1 MPDQSTAPRFGNL
14 SIQRKHVLHVGRKQH
29 YAYYANPKCFK
40 RKLTFISLSDL
51 WSCTSFHSLC
61 DCTSFHSLYRYR
73 YSLYRYY
80 YMYRS

>member
-1 MPDQSTAPRFGNL
+1 MAKQALDKQYRDSRGPR
-14 SIQRKHVLHVGRKQH
+14 RKQH